1 MSEGSFSKLNYYD
14 LNKITYI
21 VRSSIYLTL
30 YYYSLKV
37 QLFQICSS
45 QILLNAPHSLT
56 KVVSTYPTKFY
67 NHSQGD
73 LNTAL
78 NDLTNIIRHNQD
90 QSRVYLARAEIYQ
103 KQGDVTGAI
112 LNYSQVIWEM
122 RTLVSDMV
130 YHFNY
135 LCGKFK
141 N

>member
-1 MSEGSFSKLNYYD
+1 M
-14 LNKITYI
+14 
-21 VRSSIYLTL
+21 
-30 YYYSLKV
+30 
-37 QLFQICSS
+37 
-45 QILLNAPHSLT
+45 NAPHSLT

-122 RTLVSDMV
+122 STLVSDMD